1 MKAAALSIE
10 KLLGHV
16 NIPAGLFNHP
26 EIENLSAILF
36 SNAGTLPKFQR
47 MAIQAEFS
55 SPIVKAR
62 RVGILFDRTE
72 EALEPIDFDLDI
84 QSPEY
89 INLCDVLNL
98 KYFITLMLLIQCP
111 MISCRGQHIGL
122 NTMER
127 SSVRPNGKTRYL
139 HQ

>member
-1 MKAAALSIE
+1 M
-10 KLLGHV
+10 
-16 NIPAGLFNHP
+16 
-26 EIENLSAILF
+26 
-36 SNAGTLPKFQR
+36 
-47 MAIQAEFS
+47 
-55 SPIVKAR
+55 KAR

-72 EALEPIDFDLDI
+72 GALEPIDFDLDI

-89 INLCDVLNL
+89 INLAMAKNFGVLNL

-127 SSVRPNGKTRYL
+127 SSVRPNGKPGTCISNRV
-139 HQ
+139 